1 MPIKRVLSSG
11 KFPVKI
17 YTEDI
22 EAEAE
27 QQLRELSTLPFI
39 HKHVAAMPDVHAG
52 IGATIG
58 SVIPTKGAIIP
69 AAVGVDLGCGM
80 SAVQL
85 SLTADHLPDNLSHL
99 RAQIEQA
106 VPVGFDMHQTP
117 SLNTTA
123 LQTMGEKLAV
133 FTQKHPTLL
142 KMKKNFQ
149 EDWPLQVGTLGGGN
163 HFIEICLDE
172 NQNVWVMLHSG
183 SRGVGNVIGRYFI
196 ELAKKDMEKWFINL
210 PNKDL
215 AYFPQGTEHFDDY
228 WEAVLWAQE
237 YARINRQEM
246 MRLILDTLSKSE
258 LPPFQIINEA
268 ISCHHNYVALEHH
281 YQSNVFVTRKGAI
294 SAREGEWGIIP
305 GSMGTKSYIVKG
317 KGHLESFCSCSH
329 GAGRRMGRKEAKRRF
344 TIEDMVTQTEG
355 VECRKDENVIDEIP
369 AAYKPID
376 EVMENQNDLVDIV
389 HTLKQVVCIKG

>member
-11 KFPVKI
+11 KVPVKI
-17 YTEDI
+17 YTDDI
-22 EAEAE
+22 EIEAE

-39 HKHVAAMPDVHAG
+39 HKYVAAMPDVHLG

-80 SAVQL
+80 AAVQL
-85 SLTADHLPDNLSHL
+85 SLTAGDLPDNLSGI
-99 RAQIEQA
+99 RSKIEQA
-106 VPVGFDMHQTP
+106 VPVGFSMHQEPTVDSAILTKMADP
-117 SLNTTA
+117 LEVLLEKHSA
-123 LQTMGEKLAV
+123 LI
-133 FTQKHPTLL
+133 
-142 KMKKNFQ
+142 KMKKNF
-149 EDWPLQVGTLGGGN
+149 EEWRLQVGTLGGGN
-163 HFIEICLDE
+163 HFIEVCLDE
-172 NQNVWVMLHSG
+172 SQNVWVMLHSG
-183 SRGVGNVIGRYFI
+183 SRGVGNIIGNYFI
-196 ELAKKDMEKWFINL
+196 KLAKKDMEKWFINL

-228 WEAVLWAQE
+228 WQAVMWAQD

-246 MRLILDTLSKSE
+246 MRLILDTLSGIDY
-258 LPPFQIINEA
+258 LPPFQVVGEA
-268 ISCHHNYVALEHH
+268 ISCHHNYVALENH
-281 YQSNVFVTRKGAI
+281 YQSNVFLTRKGAI

-317 KGHLESFCSCSH
+317 KGNPESFCSCSH
-329 GAGRRMGRKEAKRRF
+329 GAGRRMGRNEAKRRF
-344 TIEDMVTQTEG
+344 STEDMIAQTQG

-376 EVMENQNDLVDIV
+376 EVMDNQNDLVNIV

>member
-11 KFPVKI
+11 RFPVKI
-17 YTEDI
+17 YTDDI
-22 EAEAE
+22 ESEAE

-39 HKHVAAMPDVHAG
+39 HKHVAAMPDVHCG

-85 SLTADHLPDNLSHL
+85 SLRASDLPDSLYGI
-99 RAQIEQA
+99 RAEIEQA
-106 VPVGFDMHQTP
+106 VPVGFNMHQAPTIDITV
-117 SLNTTA
+117 LKK
-123 LQTMGEKLAV
+123 MGEQLEV
-133 FTQKHPTLL
+133 LLQKHPTLV
-142 KMKKNFQ
+142 KMKKHFEEWQ
-149 EDWPLQVGTLGGGN
+149 LQVGTLGGGN
-163 HFIEICLDE
+163 HFLELCLDE
-172 NQNVWVMLHSG
+172 SQNVWVMLHSG
-183 SRGVGNVIGRYFI
+183 SRGMGNIIGRYFI
-196 ELAKKDMEKWFINL
+196 GLAKRDMEKWFINL

-215 AYFPQGTEHFDDY
+215 AYFPQGTEHFEDY
-228 WEAVLWAQE
+228 WQAVLWAQE

-246 MRLILDTLSKSE
+246 MRLVLETLTRVE
-258 LPPFQIINEA
+258 LPPFSVMGEA
-268 ISCHHNYVALEHH
+268 ISCHHNYVALENH
-281 YQSNVFVTRKGAI
+281 YKSNIFLTRKGAI

-317 KGHLESFCSCSH
+317 KGNPESFCSCSH

-344 TIEDMVTQTEG
+344 SVEDMVTQTQG
-355 VECRKDENVIDEIP
+355 VECRKDEEVIDEIP
-369 AAYKPID
+369 AAYKPIE
-376 EVMENQNDLVDIV
+376 EVMENQNDLVEIV